1 MAFRKVVAGLV
12 KNDINI
18 FVGEK
23 GNIFFDVDT
32 GEFRLSDGSTPGGVP
47 LGTGGGGGSYTLL
60 PATTS
65 RLGGVKVDGV
75 TVFVTANGT
84 ISAAPA
90 YNLPTAS
97 DVLKGGIKVGR
108 GLEIAIDGTLS
119 TNAGTAIYKITEIP
133 DVVSTSLTNGDLLV
147 YNSTTQKWVT
157 SNNLN
162 ELNVDNLNLNG
173 NTLSSTNVNGNIT
186 LDPSGSG
193 YVEVS
198 GTNFLVIPSGNTVD
212 RGTGT
217 NGAVRLNTQNSQFE
231 GFANGNWA
239 SLGGVRSVD
248 SKTYILAETSPG
260 AGDNTLHFYA
270 NNIEVATLATAGL
283 DIKSKRITNLTDP
296 VDPQDAVTKK
306 YVQDTTP
313 TKLSQ
318 FINDAGFSS
327 STAVS
332 TVKTFNI
339 IGDFSNY
346 LQGKARFYP
355 VVQDIIRSVRI
366 SVSEISYSDLIVGFY
381 RNGSIIQ
388 FFTVPSG
395 SYVSSYRNL
404 LINIYSTE
412 YYTVNVE
419 SGAGRNLAFTLYN
432 ADL

>member
-12 KNDINI
+12 KNDINV

-97 DVLKGGIKVGR
+97 DALKGGIKVGR

-119 TNAGTAIYKITEIP
+119 TNAGTAIYKISEIP
-133 DVVSTSLTNGDLLV
+133 DVDGTNLSGGDVFV
-147 YNSTTQKWVT
+147 YNSTRQKWVP
-157 SNNLN
+157 S
-162 ELNVDNLNLNG
+162 
-173 NTLSSTNVNGNIT
+173 NTLN
-186 LDPSGSG
+186 D
-193 YVEVS
+193 
-198 GTNFLVIPSGNTVD
+198 FLVIPAGNTAG
-212 RGTGT
+212 RGTGK
-217 NGAVRLNTQNSQFE
+217 NGAIRLNTQNSQFE

-260 AGDNTLHFYA
+260 ASDNTLHFYA
-270 NNIEVATLATAGL
+270 DNTEVATLATTGL

-355 VVQDIIRSVRI
+355 VVGDIIRSVRI
-366 SVSEISYSDLIVGFY
+366 TVSEASSSDLTVGFY

-388 FFTVPSG
+388 FFTIPSG
-395 SYVSSYRNL
+395 SYVASYRNL
-404 LINIYSTE
+404 VINIYPSE

-419 SGAGRNLAFTLYN
+419 TGSGRNLAFTLYN